1 MASGGKVVHISDE
14 VHARVRAHCK
24 ERRIPMRE
32 WIEDLVLAALDG
44 QIDAVRSSTVAP
56 SPALSSTVA
65 PSPALSST
73 VAVEKKPLPTIA
85 EETGDEPW
93 SRPPF
98 WARQRRS
105 A

>member
-14 VHARVRAHCK
+14 VHARIRVHCE

-32 WIEDLVLAALDG
+32 WIEQLVLAALDS

-56 SPALSSTVA
+56 DPA
-65 PSPALSST
+65 PPST

-85 EETGDEPW
+85 EETDASADEPW